1 MKIVQRRLT
10 YNYVISS
17 RFSRNSEANASEILE
32 NLKEMSYRY
41 WYKLVRHE
49 QTKYNI
55 VITSNGLQMVN

>member
-10 YNYVISS
+10 YNCVISS

-41 WYKLVRHE
+41 
-49 QTKYNI
+49 
-55 VITSNGLQMVN
+55 